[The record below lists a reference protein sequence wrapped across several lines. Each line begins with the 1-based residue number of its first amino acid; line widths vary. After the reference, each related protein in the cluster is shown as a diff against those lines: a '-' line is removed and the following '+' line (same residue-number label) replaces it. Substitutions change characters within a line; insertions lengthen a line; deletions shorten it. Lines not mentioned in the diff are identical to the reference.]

1 MNFELLSLQ
10 MQVRPNDLDSFG
22 HVNNATVLEYLET
35 GRWDWLK
42 QHNLHKKQQIF
53 PVVARIEVNYRK
65 EIIQENVVI
74 NTKLEQPDKKSK
86 YQANF
91 WQSIE
96 IIKAGN
102 PLVAVDARI
111 KIVFID
117 STERTLRT
125 LEDFLAGASKQESI
139 N

>member
-1 MNFELLSLQ
+1 MNFEMLSLQ

-42 QHNLHKKQQIF
+42 QSNLHKKQQIF

-74 NTKLEQPDKKSK
+74 NTRLEQADKASQ

-102 PLVAVDARI
+102 PLVAVEARI

-117 STERTLRT
+117 SIERTLRT
-125 LEDFLAGASKQESI
+125 LEDFLAGANQQESI

>member
-1 MNFELLSLQ
+1 MSFELVSLKL
-10 MQVRPNDLDSFG
+10 QVRPNDLDSLG

-35 GRWDWLK
+35 GRWDWMK
-42 QHNLHKKQQIF
+42 HHNLQIKQKII

-65 EIIQENVVI
+65 EIILENVVI
-74 NTKLEQPDKKSK
+74 NTKLEEANKTSH

-96 IIKAGN
+96 IFKEGN
-102 PLVAVDARI
+102 PLIAVEARI
-111 KIVFID
+111 HLVFID

-125 LEDFLAGASKQESI
+125 LQDFLEAASI
-139 N
+139 LI